1 MFIIACAVSG
11 ISIFAVWIAATHS
24 SIAIGFSVTF
34 GFTSGAFMSLSSAL
48 PIAVSPL
55 PELGYRL
62 GLVLLAI
69 SIPALTVAP
78 IGGAILQSS
87 SNAWLNVKIF
97 GGVMCLAGSGVMLIS
112 RWLYTEK
119 KLLKVF

>member
-1 MFIIACAVSG
+1 
-11 ISIFAVWIAATHS
+11 
-24 SIAIGFSVTF
+24 
-34 GFTSGAFMSLSSAL
+34 MSLSGAL

-55 PELGYRL
+55 PEIGYRL
-62 GLVLLAI
+62 GLMLLAI

-87 SNAWLNVKIF
+87 GNSWLNVKIF
-97 GGVMCLAGSGVMLIS
+97 GGVMCLVGSAVILIS

>member
-1 MFIIACAVSG
+1 M
-11 ISIFAVWIAATHS
+11 
-24 SIAIGFSVTF
+24 F
-34 GFTSGAFMSLSSAL
+34 GFTSGAFMSLSGAL

-55 PELGYRL
+55 PEIGYRL

-87 SNAWLNVKIF
+87 GNAWLNVKIF
-97 GGVMCLAGSGVMLIS
+97 GGVMCLVGSAVMLIS